1 MMEQILLL
9 QNEIE
14 ECKRMLN
21 IHLKNNEM
29 ILDRE
34 VIDDETFETIRPA
47 TEFELEMFYKIR
59 LNELKIKEIKKNA
72 K

>member
-1 MMEQILLL
+1 
-9 QNEIE
+9 
-14 ECKRMLN
+14 
-21 IHLKNNEM
+21 M

-34 VIDDETFETIRPA
+34 VIDDVTFETIRPA

-59 LNELKIKEIKKNA
+59 LNELKIKEIRNA